1 MVYFYINLIGH
12 LAGSVLLLLI
22 IMRFVSN
29 NRQHK
34 NKKGIA
40 FLLPV
45 FVTVIFLI
53 QVMSFSVPRVLDSVS
68 IIKNS
73 YSTVTGHVE
82 SVGLLNNAMKVDG
95 KTYYYN
101 PFLYN
106 PQVGDLLEISYTPYA
121 HYVADLTALPW

>member
-1 MVYFYINLIGH
+1 MVYFIINLIAH
-12 LAGSVLLLLI
+12 LAVSVLLLLI

-34 NKKGIA
+34 NKKGIS

-45 FVTVIFLI
+45 FVTVIFLM

-68 IIKNS
+68 IIKKS
-73 YSTVTGHVE
+73 YNTVTGRVE
-82 SVGLLNNAMKVDG
+82 SVGFLNNSILVDG

-106 PQVGDLLEISYTPYA
+106 PREGDLLEISYTPYA
-121 HYVADLTALPW
+121 RYIADLTALPW